1 MSKPNSKNNPGKTA
15 SATLESPLAEAERQN
30 PPVSGS
36 TKSSVEKAQPLLSV
50 ISASIGIIGAASTF
64 CIWLASTFYVGQVE
78 VKPAEPSRDVSGV
91 AIKVYTKDGHESV
104 FHTKK
109 IALMP
114 GEYHLEVISPTG
126 SKIPMDTTV
135 RFNETKVLP
144 VSFPDNA
151 ASTDTA
157 SSIGS
162 PTEGY
167 ADSSVAEQPKK
178 KTRWWQFWRR
188 AMEDA
193 KDAAAVQEK
202 QFAEAAR
209 AQESSGQ

>member
-1 MSKPNSKNNPGKTA
+1 MTKPNNKSNSGKTS
-15 SATLESPLAEAERQN
+15 SATLESPATPADTQIT
-30 PPVSGS
+30 PVQSS
-36 TKSSVEKAQPLLSV
+36 AKSSVEKAQPLLSV

-64 CIWLASTFYVGQVE
+64 CVWLATTFYVGQVE
-78 VKPAEPSRDVSGV
+78 VQPVGNVAGVS
-91 AIKVYTKDGHESV
+91 IKVYTKDGHESV

-126 SKIPMDTTV
+126 NKIPMDTSV
-135 RFNETKVLP
+135 RFNETRVLP
-144 VSFPDNA
+144 VSFPETTQ
-151 ASTDTA
+151 STDSA
-157 SSIGS
+157 SSIGN

-167 ADSSVAEQPKK
+167 ADSSIAEQPKK

-193 KDAAAVQEK
+193 KDAAEVQEK
-202 QFAEAAR
+202 QFAEANK